1 MIKKRLYFVLFVM
14 SFLTG
19 ALSAQV
25 QAVYNKSDYNFW
37 ISLPADSILKSKPP
51 ILIFLHGKSLS
62 GSDLNMVRRYGVI
75 HEIDKGRNFPAIV
88 VAPQVPYGKSWE
100 PKKIKKVLE
109 YVQSQ
114 YVTDSTRV
122 YVTGMSLGGYGTL
135 NFAGTYPELVAAAVA
150 LCGGG
155 NVKDAYNLSQVPL
168 WIQHGNRDSA
178 VPISESE
185 KIVKA
190 ITECEGG
197 ENLKYTVVQ
206 GANHGDL
213 EKAFRTDEIYDW
225 MFQYSKAVE
234 KVTDS
239 PEK

>member
-1 MIKKRLYFVLFVM
+1 MFKKGWITILFLVF
-14 SFLTG
+14 SS
-19 ALSAQV
+19 AIVCAQV
-25 QAVYNKSDYNFW
+25 QAVYGKSDYNFW

-51 ILIFLHGKSLS
+51 VLIFLHGKSLS

-75 HEIDKGRNFPAIV
+75 HEIDKGRSFPAIV
-88 VAPQVPYGKSWE
+88 IAPQVPYGKSWE

-114 YVTDSTRV
+114 YNTDSSRV
-122 YVTGMSLGGYGTL
+122 YVTGMSLGAYGTL
-135 NFAGTYPELVAAAVA
+135 HFAGAYPELVAAAVA

-155 NVKDAYNLSQVPL
+155 NVNDAYNLSQVPL

-234 KVTDS
+234 KVTEL
-239 PEK
+239 PKK

>member
-1 MIKKRLYFVLFVM
+1 MFNRLHVLVFFVLVCC
-14 SFLTG
+14 SVT
-19 ALSAQV
+19 AQV
-25 QAVYNKSDYNFW
+25 QAVYGKTDYNFW

-51 ILIFLHGKSLS
+51 VLIFLHGKSLS

-100 PKKIKKVLE
+100 PKKIKKMLE
-109 YVQSQ
+109 FVQSQ
-114 YVTDSTRV
+114 YATDSSRV
-122 YVTGMSLGGYGTL
+122 YVTGMSLGAYGTL
-135 NFAGTYPELVAAAVA
+135 QFAGAYPELVAAAVA

-155 NVKDAYNLSQVPL
+155 NVNDAYNLSQVPL

-197 ENLKYTVVQ
+197 QKLKYTVVE
-206 GANHGDL
+206 GAGHGDL
-213 EKAFRTDEIYDW
+213 EKAFRTNEIYDW
-225 MFQYSKAVE
+225 MFQYTNAVDAVIKPSE
-234 KVTDS
+234 K
-239 PEK
+239 

>member
-1 MIKKRLYFVLFVM
+1 ML
-14 SFLTG
+14 FLTG

-88 VAPQVPYGKSWE
+88 VAPQVLYGKSWE

-114 YVTDSTRV
+114 YVTDSSRV

-213 EKAFRTDEIYDW
+213 EKVFRTDEIYDW

-234 KVTDS
+234 KVTNG

>member
-1 MIKKRLYFVLFVM
+1 MIKKSLYYALFVM

-19 ALSAQV
+19 TLTAQV

-114 YVTDSTRV
+114 YVTDSSRV

-155 NVKDAYNLSQVPL
+155 NVNDAYNLSQVPL

-225 MFQYSKAVE
+225 MFQFSKAVDAVVE
-234 KVTDS
+234 PQK
-239 PEK
+239 K

>member
-1 MIKKRLYFVLFVM
+1 MIKKSLYFALFVM
-14 SFLTG
+14 SFLTET
-19 ALSAQV
+19 LSAQV

-114 YVTDSTRV
+114 YVTDSSRV

-155 NVKDAYNLSQVPL
+155 NVTDAYNLSQVPL

-213 EKAFRTDEIYDW
+213 EKVFRTDEIYDW

>member
-1 MIKKRLYFVLFVM
+1 MVFVVLFSM
-14 SFLTG
+14 
-19 ALSAQV
+19 LSAEAQV
-25 QAVYNKSDYNFW
+25 QAVYGKTDYNFW
-37 ISLPADSILKSKPP
+37 ISLPSDSVLKTKPP
-51 ILIFLHGKSLS
+51 VLIFLHGKSLS

-100 PKKIKKVLE
+100 PKKIKKMLE

-114 YVTDSTRV
+114 YATDSSRV
-122 YVTGMSLGGYGTL
+122 YVTGMSLGAYGTL
-135 NFAGTYPELVAAAVA
+135 QFAGAYPELVAAAVA

-155 NVKDAYNLSQVPL
+155 NVNDAYNLSQVPL

-197 ENLKYTVVQ
+197 EKLKYTVVE
-206 GANHGDL
+206 GAGHGDL
-213 EKAFRTDEIYDW
+213 EKAFRTNEIYDW
-225 MFQYSKAVE
+225 MFQYSKTVE
-234 KVTDS
+234 NIAQPLKN
-239 PEK
+239 

>member
-1 MIKKRLYFVLFVM
+1 MIKRGFNFALFIM
-14 SFLTG
+14 LFLTG

-88 VAPQVPYGKSWE
+88 VAPQVLYGKSWE

-114 YVTDSTRV
+114 YVTDSSRV

-213 EKAFRTDEIYDW
+213 EKVFRTDEIYDW

-234 KVTDS
+234 KVTNG